1 MPKNCFYNNDV
12 LKISE
17 LAHIRLMAQEVMRN
31 MAGLIRVTPE
41 ELRAMAKQY
50 GVESQEV
57 LNQVD
62 RLNRMISDLK
72 SMWEGASSEAFADQ
86 YEQLKPSFIKM
97 SDLLQDVNQQLD
109 QTANT
114 LESTDQDIAN
124 QIRG

>member
-1 MPKNCFYNNDV
+1 MSG
-12 LKISE
+12 I
-17 LAHIRLMAQEVMRN
+17 
-31 MAGLIRVTPE
+31 IRVTPE
-41 ELRAMAKQY
+41 ELRATAKQY

-62 RLNRMISDLK
+62 RLNRMITDLK
-72 SMWEGASSEAFADQ
+72 GMWEGASSEAFADQ

-97 SDLLQDVNQQLD
+97 SDLLTDVSNQLE

-114 LESTDQDIAN
+114 LESTDQDIAS

>member
-1 MPKNCFYNNDV
+1 MSG
-12 LKISE
+12 I
-17 LAHIRLMAQEVMRN
+17 
-31 MAGLIRVTPE
+31 IRVTPE
-41 ELRAMAKQY
+41 ELRATAKQY

-72 SMWEGASSEAFADQ
+72 GMWEGASTVKHFADQ

-97 SDLLQDVNQQLD
+97 SDLLTDVSNQLD

-114 LESTDQDIAN
+114 LESTDQDIAS

>member
-1 MPKNCFYNNDV
+1 
-12 LKISE
+12 
-17 LAHIRLMAQEVMRN
+17 MRN

>member
-1 MPKNCFYNNDV
+1 MSG
-12 LKISE
+12 I
-17 LAHIRLMAQEVMRN
+17 
-31 MAGLIRVTPE
+31 IRVTPE
-41 ELRAMAKQY
+41 ELRATAKQY

-72 SMWEGASSEAFADQ
+72 GMWEGASSEAFTDQ

-97 SDLLQDVNQQLD
+97 SDLLTDVSNQLD

-114 LESTDQDIAN
+114 LESTDQDIAS

>member
-1 MPKNCFYNNDV
+1 MSG
-12 LKISE
+12 I
-17 LAHIRLMAQEVMRN
+17 
-31 MAGLIRVTPE
+31 IRVTPE
-41 ELRAMAKQY
+41 ELRATAKQY

-72 SMWEGASSEAFADQ
+72 GMWEGASSDAFADQ

-97 SDLLQDVNQQLD
+97 SDLLTDVSNQLE

-114 LESTDQDIAN
+114 LESTDQDIAS

>member
-1 MPKNCFYNNDV
+1 
-12 LKISE
+12 
-17 LAHIRLMAQEVMRN
+17 MAQEVMRN

-72 SMWEGASSEAFADQ
+72 SMWKVLQAKRSQINTSSSNLHLSKCQICF
-86 YEQLKPSFIKM
+86 KM
-97 SDLLQDVNQQLD
+97 
-109 QTANT
+109 
-114 LESTDQDIAN
+114 
-124 QIRG
+124 